1 MQGKIDLFGDLTQ
14 SVHCQY
20 TEHSMLIQ
28 TLYKNGNSTAVT
40 IPKEYLVDLNLR
52 VGSAVTVKKLGKD
65 LVISSQ
71 NKQLA
76 LDVDQKFAQM
86 VDEFINDHRDVLQ
99 ELAKK

>member
-1 MQGKIDLFGDLTQ
+1 MTQ

-20 TEHSMLIQ
+20 TERSMLTQ

-52 VGSAVTVKKLGKD
+52 VGSTVIVKKLGKD